1 MSGASYLRCR
11 HCKGFYE
18 TSFARCKWCNYDDPI
33 PAKDGMPRIFPDRET
48 CRAIQIAE
56 YEQLPPEAHAD
67 CMGPP
72 KDDPA
77 LLCNCLHC
85 GPEGHPFEAIEM
97 RWMTT
102 ERMWACP
109 CTTCGGRGFSF
120 DIHSAENKW
129 QCADCGH
136 FYVPEN
142 NDYHAD
148 NAKCPK
154 CGSDLANGWFDS
166 DYDEEDFEDELIHD
180 DALADDAPA
189 AQRPA
194 LPIEDEIPW
203 DDEDDEDDEEDG
215 PGTASST
222 GEYDLGIA
230 WRESDEDEDDLFDSE
245 GRQPDDIDHPQIREE
260 RDADFNDDDIPF

>member
-1 MSGASYLRCR
+1 MSGDASYLRCR

-33 PAKDGMPRIFPDRET
+33 RAKDGEPRVFPDRET

-72 KDDPA
+72 KNDPT

-85 GPEGHPFEAIEM
+85 GPDGHIFEAIEM

-120 DIHSAENKW
+120 DIHSAEDKW
-129 QCADCGH
+129 QCAECGH
-136 FYVPEN
+136 FYTPAN
-142 NDYHAD
+142 NDHRSE

-154 CGSDLANGWFDS
+154 CGSTYANGWFDDGS
-166 DYDEEDFEDELIHD
+166 DEDEYDPELDEELSEP
-180 DALADDAPA
+180 LAATD
-189 AQRPA
+189 RPA
-194 LPIEDEIPW
+194 PTDHQIPW
-203 DDEDDEDDEEDG
+203 DDDEDEEEAG
-215 PGTASST
+215 PST
-222 GEYDLGIA
+222 GEYDLGIS
-230 WRESDEDEDDLFDSE
+230 WQESDEDNDDENEQML
-245 GRQPDDIDHPQIREE
+245 DDIDHPRIHEE
-260 RDADFNDDDIPF
+260 RDKDWNDDDIPF

>member
-1 MSGASYLRCR
+1 MSGGASYLRCR

-18 TSFARCKWCNYDDPI
+18 TSFSRCKWCNYDDPVR
-33 PAKDGMPRIFPDRET
+33 ARDGEPRVYPDRET

-72 KDDPA
+72 KNDPA

-85 GPEGHPFEAIEM
+85 GPGGHVFEAIEM

-129 QCADCGH
+129 QCENCGH
-136 FYVPEN
+136 FYVPAN
-142 NDYHAD
+142 NDYRAD
-148 NAKCPK
+148 NAKCPR
-154 CGSDLANGWFDS
+154 CGCTQASGWFD
-166 DYDEEDFEDELIHD
+166 DDDDDDQDEEVEEGD
-180 DALADDAPA
+180 DP
-189 AQRPA
+189 
-194 LPIEDEIPW
+194 IPW
-203 DDEDDEDDEEDG
+203 DDDEDDQDEEADDNDQAG
-215 PGTASST
+215 SALTT
-222 GEYDLGIA
+222 GEYDLGIS
-230 WRESDEDEDDLFDSE
+230 WQESDDADDDDEDDPFGE
-245 GRQPDDIDHPQIREE
+245 GRMPDDIDHPRIHEE
-260 RDADFNDDDIPF
+260 RDIDLNDDDIPF